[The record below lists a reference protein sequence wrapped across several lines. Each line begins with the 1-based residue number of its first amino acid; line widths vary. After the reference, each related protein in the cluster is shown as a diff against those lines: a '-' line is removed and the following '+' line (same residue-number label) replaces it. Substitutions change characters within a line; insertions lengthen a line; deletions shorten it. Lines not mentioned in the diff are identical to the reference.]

1 MQRAGSRGRRCQR
14 GFLPFFLVSLLEI
27 LMTIVKK
34 VAVLVYGLYLCVVVT
49 IDDGIDMFKVLYFN
63 GSFVRAEEESSKDVE
78 QVGNAIIMASNE
90 GWPFRGKPE
99 DFARDALGRIND
111 QLGFEIGLFP
121 VILSS
126 NGSMDKSGDY
136 TTEVVFQAVF

>member
-63 GSFVRAEEESSKDVE
+63 GSFVRAEEEVS
-78 QVGNAIIMASNE
+78 I
-90 GWPFRGKPE
+90 R
-99 DFARDALGRIND
+99 
-111 QLGFEIGLFP
+111 
-121 VILSS
+121 
-126 NGSMDKSGDY
+126 
-136 TTEVVFQAVF
+136 

>member
-1 MQRAGSRGRRCQR
+1 MIKINY
-14 GFLPFFLVSLLEI
+14 V
-27 LMTIVKK
+27 
-34 VAVLVYGLYLCVVVT
+34 
-49 IDDGIDMFKVLYFN
+49 N
-63 GSFVRAEEESSKDVE
+63 GSFLRANKEISKDVE

-99 DFARDALGRIND
+99 DLARDALGRIND
-111 QLGFEIGLFP
+111 QLGYEIGLLP

-126 NGSMDKSGDY
+126 NGGMDKNGDY